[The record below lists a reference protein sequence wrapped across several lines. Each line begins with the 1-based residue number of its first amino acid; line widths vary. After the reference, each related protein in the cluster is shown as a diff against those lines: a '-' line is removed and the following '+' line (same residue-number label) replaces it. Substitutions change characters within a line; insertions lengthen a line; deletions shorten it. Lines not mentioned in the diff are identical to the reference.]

1 MYATSAYCGRR
12 GSISAA
18 DYIPLTSNTP
28 MAENPEIILPG
39 QSVQRRSSSL
49 DDEHL
54 ELLARVLDD
63 AFAVPGTNIRFGLDA
78 IVGLIPGLGDL
89 VTSAMSFLI
98 VFAAWQRGLPRVT
111 VARMVGNIAV
121 DTLLG
126 AMPIV
131 GDLFDLAWKSNKKN
145 MALLKRATADTGAK
159 NQAKDWVALLFL
171 VVAAIAMIAIPV
183 WVLVWLL
190 QHAF

>member
-1 MYATSAYCGRR
+1 
-12 GSISAA
+12 
-18 DYIPLTSNTP
+18 

-54 ELLARVLDD
+54 ELRARVLDD

-145 MALLKRATADTGAK
+145 LALLKRATADTGVR
-159 NQAKDWVALLFL
+159 NQARDWVALLFL
-171 VVAAIAMIAIPV
+171 VIAAFAMIAIPV

>member
-1 MYATSAYCGRR
+1 
-12 GSISAA
+12 
-18 DYIPLTSNTP
+18 L
-28 MAENPEIILPG
+28 
-39 QSVQRRSSSL
+39 
-49 DDEHL
+49 
-54 ELLARVLDD
+54 
-63 AFAVPGTNIRFGLDA
+63 VPGTNIRFGLDA